1 MKKSLFF
8 IPVIALVILLTMTQC
23 KKNYNCG
30 LKVICNYTTTG
41 LDTGKVVPGANLE
54 IYPGAVASGRIV
66 HPAIENGKKGVTDEN
81 GVYEHTY
88 PYEALLNIAAT
99 YVDTVK
105 DDNGQVI
112 GVNNYRGSSQVKL
125 QEGQTVEKV
134 VLMMQEY

>member
-41 LDTGKVVPGANLE
+41 LDTGKVVPGAKLE
-54 IYPGAVASGRIV
+54 IYPGAVASGRTV
-66 HPAIENGKKGVTDEN
+66 HPAIESGKKGVTDEN

-105 DDNGQVI
+105 NESGQVTEI
-112 GVNNYRGSSQVKL
+112 KNFRGSAQVKL

>member
-23 KKNYNCG
+23 KKNYSCG
-30 LKVICNYTTTG
+30 LKVICKYTTTG
-41 LDTGKVVPGANLE
+41 LDTGKAVPGANLE
-54 IYPGAVASGRIV
+54 IYPGAVASGRTV
-66 HPAIENGKKGVTDEN
+66 HPAIENGKNGVTDEN

-99 YVDTVK
+99 SVDTVK
-105 DDNGQVI
+105 DDNGNVVGI
-112 GVNNYRGSSQVKL
+112 NNYRGSAQVKL